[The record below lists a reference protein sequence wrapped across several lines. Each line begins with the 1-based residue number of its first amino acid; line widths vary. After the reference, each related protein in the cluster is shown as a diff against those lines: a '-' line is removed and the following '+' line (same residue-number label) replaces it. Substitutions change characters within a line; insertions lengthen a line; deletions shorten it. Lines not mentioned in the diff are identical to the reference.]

1 MVEEVRGDIL
11 QAHAEAFV
19 NTVNTVGVMGKGVA
33 LQFKQ
38 AYPDNFSAYEAACRR
53 GEVKLGKMFVFHRN
67 ALHGPRLIINF
78 PTKLHWLRKSRIG
91 DIESGLKALV
101 QVIHQEGITS
111 IAIPPLGCGSGGLKW
126 NEVKERIKAA
136 LDNLH
141 DVKVL
146 LYSPD
151 GAPAAEK
158 MRISTK
164 KPNMTPGRAAILGLM
179 QRYGLPGYR
188 LTILEIQ
195 KLAYLLQSAGEPLK
209 LNFVKQN
216 YGPYAETLHH
226 VLQRMEGHF
235 IRGYG
240 DRTKKVSLEMI
251 PAAIGEAQLFL
262 EAEPETSERLE
273 RVAKLIDGFETP
285 YGMELLSTV
294 HWVATQEDAHAKTS
308 PETAVG
314 LVLSWNEH
322 KRNTFVKEHILIA
335 WNRLHDEGWFDSPG
349 TSRLKNL
356 SKRMVS

>member
-1 MVEEVRGDIL
+1 MVEEIRGDIL
-11 QAHAEAFV
+11 QAHAEALV

-53 GEVKLGKMFVFHRN
+53 GEVKLGKMFVFHTS

-78 PTKLHWLRKSRIG
+78 PTKRHWLRKSRVE
-91 DIESGLKALV
+91 DIESGLNSLV
-101 QVIHQEGITS
+101 QVIRQEGITS

-126 NEVKERIKAA
+126 DEVRKLIKTA
-136 LDNLH
+136 LDDLP

-158 MRISTK
+158 MRISTQ
-164 KPNMTPGRAAILGLM
+164 KPSMTPGRAAILGLM
-179 QRYGLPGYR
+179 HRYGLPGYR

-195 KLAYLLQSAGEPLK
+195 KLAYLLQAAGEPLK
-209 LNFVKQN
+209 LKFVKQK
-216 YGPYAETLHH
+216 YGPYAESLHH
-226 VLQRMEGHF
+226 VLQRIEGHF

-240 DRTKKVSLEMI
+240 DRTRKASLEMF
-251 PAAIGEAQLFL
+251 PAAVDEAEQFL
-262 EAEPETSERLE
+262 EAEPKTRERLE
-273 RVAKLIDGFETP
+273 RLAKLIDGFETP

-294 HWVATQEDAHAKTS
+294 HWVATQEDPRAKTN
-308 PETAVG
+308 PEAAVK

-335 WNRLHDEGWFDSPG
+335 WNRLHDEGWFDSPAD
-349 TSRLKNL
+349 SRADTI
-356 SKRMVS
+356 STRMVS